1 MKIAH
6 ISDLHLVKRSW
17 NPIQFFSKRWL
28 GNLNSLFIRR
38 KDFDY
43 RKLEKLPSYF
53 QSHGVS
59 HVIISG
65 DLTTTADTPEFE
77 LARGFTTSLEKAGLE
92 VICIPGNHDHY
103 TRAAYRNRTF
113 YNYFSSTWDSSL
125 KWNLIT
131 DGVTAKKLCPGWWI
145 VGLDTACST
154 SWVYSTGYFHPRIE
168 KALDELLTTLPENIL
183 LVNHFPFFQHESKR
197 KVLLRG
203 PSLQQLI
210 EKYPQVKIYCHGHT
224 HRRCI
229 APLHASGLPLILD
242 PGSTTHRSNDGWHL
256 IEING
261 KSYSQHWI
269 PL

>member
-6 ISDLHLVKRSW
+6 ISDLHFVKRSW
-17 NPIQFFSKRWL
+17 SPMQFFSKRWL

-43 RKLEKLPSYF
+43 AKLEKLPSHLK
-53 QSHGVS
+53 SLGVS
-59 HVIISG
+59 LVIISG
-65 DLTTTADTPEFE
+65 DVTTTSDKREFE
-77 LARGFTTSLEKAGLE
+77 LARAFTASLEKEGLE

-103 TRAAYRNRTF
+103 TRSDYRNRTF
-113 YNYFSSTWDSSL
+113 YNYFPSSWDTSL
-125 KWNLIT
+125 GCNLKN

-154 SWVYSTGYFHPRIE
+154 SWVASTGYFHPRTE
-168 KALDELLTTLPENIL
+168 KALDELLQKLPEQIL

-197 KVLLRG
+197 KVMLRG
-203 PSLQQLI
+203 PSLQHLV
-210 EKYPQVKIYCHGHT
+210 EKFPQVKIYCHGHT

-229 APLHASGLPLILD
+229 APLEASGLPLILD

-256 IEING
+256 IEIQENT
-261 KSYSQHWI
+261 YSQQWI